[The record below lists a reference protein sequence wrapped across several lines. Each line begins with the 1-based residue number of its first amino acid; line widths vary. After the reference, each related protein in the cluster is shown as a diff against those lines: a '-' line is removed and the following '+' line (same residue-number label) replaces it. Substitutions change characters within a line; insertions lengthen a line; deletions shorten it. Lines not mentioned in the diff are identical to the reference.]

1 MTIFRTDLC
10 DLLGI
15 EYPIIQG
22 GMAWVSDHNLAA
34 AVSEAG
40 GLGTIGAGHMPPDI
54 LDKEILETK
63 VRTSKPFAV
72 NLMLLNPDVEKQM
85 EVVINRKVPIVIIG
99 AGDAS
104 GHIKKFHKEGIKVL
118 AIAPSISLAKR
129 LAKNNVDAITV
140 EGSEAGGH
148 IGRFSTMVLLPAII
162 EALEKEDFDI
172 PVIAAGGICDGKTFM
187 AAMILGASG
196 VQIGTRFVLAKETNV
211 HPNVKKAY
219 ADASDVTKVTVT
231 GHVIGLPAQCLR
243 NQLTK
248 DFNEWD
254 KEFILSD
261 RSNAKREEIELRA
274 VGRLREA
281 MQEGNVKSGSVMAG
295 QCVIRLNKDYLDQL
309 AAEIITEIMS
319 EAEDI
324 VKNLCSK
331 RSDLD
336 E

>member
-1 MTIFRTDLC
+1 MVFGRRLC

-22 GMAWVSDHNLAA
+22 GMAWVSDHNLVA

-40 GLGTIGAGHMPPDI
+40 GLGTIGAGHMPADV

-63 VRTSKPFAV
+63 IKTSKPFAV

-85 EVVINRKVPIVIIG
+85 DVVIERKVPIVVLG

-104 GHIKKFHKEGIKVL
+104 AHIKKFHDFGIKVI
-118 AIAPSISLAKR
+118 AIAPSISLAR
-129 LAKNNVDAITV
+129 RSAKKGADCIIV

-148 IGRFSTMVLLPAII
+148 IGRFSTMVLLPATVEMIKA
-162 EALEKEDFDI
+162 EGFDI
-172 PVIAAGGICDGKTFM
+172 PIIAAGGICDGKTFS

-196 VQIGTRFVLAKETNV
+196 VQIGTRFVLAAETNV

-219 ADASDVTKVTVT
+219 IDASDVTKVIIT
-231 GHVIGLPAQCLR
+231 GQVIGLPAQCLR

-248 DFNEWD
+248 DFDEWD
-254 KEFILSD
+254 KEYILSD
-261 RSNAKREEIELRA
+261 RSNGKREEIEMRA

-295 QCVIRLNKDYLDQL
+295 QCVIRLNGHRLNQP
-309 AAEIITEIMS
+309 AAEIIREIMS
-319 EAEDI
+319 GAEKI
-324 VKNLCSK
+324 VNSLCNKES
-331 RSDLD
+331 
-336 E
+336 

>member
-1 MTIFRTDLC
+1 MVFGSRLR

-22 GMAWVSDHNLAA
+22 GMAWVSDHNLTA

-40 GLGTIGAGHMPPDI
+40 GLGTLGAGHMPADV

-85 EVVINRKVPIVIIG
+85 EVVIERKVPIVVLG

-104 GHIKKFHKEGIKVL
+104 GHVHRFHDLGIKVL
-118 AIAPSISLAKR
+118 AIVPSISLAR
-129 LAKNNVDAITV
+129 RIAKKNADAVIV

-148 IGRFSTMVLLPAII
+148 IGRFSTMVLLPAIV
-162 EALEKEDFDI
+162 ETFEQQGFDT
-172 PVIAAGGICDGKTFM
+172 PVVAAGGICDGKTFV
-187 AAMILGASG
+187 AAMMLGAAG
-196 VQIGTRFVLAKETNV
+196 VQIGTRFVLATETNV

-219 ADASDVTKVTVT
+219 IDASDVTKVTVT
-231 GHVIGLPAQCLR
+231 GQVIGLPAQCLR

-248 DFNEWD
+248 EFDEWD
-254 KEFILSD
+254 KEFILND
-261 RSNAKREEIELRA
+261 RTNGKREEIELRA

-295 QCVIRLNKDYLDQL
+295 QCVIRLNRHRQSQSC
-309 AAEIITEIMS
+309 AEIMAEIMS
-319 EAEDI
+319 EADKI
-324 VKNLCSK
+324 V
-331 RSDLD
+331 SDFCGNKT
-336 E
+336 